1 MKIDAH
7 HHFWKYNP
15 QQYGWINEKMK
26 VLKRDFL
33 PEDLEK
39 EMKAQGM
46 EGSILVQA
54 RQDIDETAWLLEL
67 ADKYNFIKG
76 VVAWVDLCSATVEE
90 QLRQFASHKKL
101 VGIRHVVQDEPDD
114 QFMLR
119 KDFINGISLLQTF
132 QLAYDILVYPKHLP
146 TAIEFVSR
154 FPEQRFVV
162 DHIAK
167 PFIGNGT
174 LEPWKSDIARL
185 AEFPNVYCK
194 ISGMVTEANWHN
206 WKPEDFHPYLETVY
220 NCFGEDRVMI
230 GTDWPVCLLAASY
243 EEVLNIPLQYFG
255 NLTADK
261 LAKLMGENCRRFY
274 RF

>member
-1 MKIDAH
+1 
-7 HHFWKYNP
+7 
-15 QQYGWINEKMK
+15 MK

-33 PEDLEK
+33 PEDLQK
-39 EMKAQGM
+39 ELRAQGI

-54 RQDIDETAWLLEL
+54 RQDIEETAWLLEL
-67 ADKYNFIKG
+67 ADKNDFIKG

-132 QLAYDILVYPKHLP
+132 HLAYDILVYPKHLP

-154 FPEQRFVV
+154 FPKQRFVV

-167 PFIGNGT
+167 PFIKNKT

-194 ISGMVTEANWHN
+194 LSGMVTEANWHN
-206 WKPEDFHPYLETVY
+206 WKPDDFYPYLETVY
-220 NCFGEDRVMI
+220 NCFGEDRLMI

-255 NLTADK
+255 NLPTDK

-274 RF
+274 GI

>member
-7 HHFWKYNP
+7 HHFWKYSP
-15 QQYGWINEKMK
+15 QQYGWINEDMK

-33 PEDLEK
+33 PEDLQK
-39 EMKAQGM
+39 EMMAQGI

-54 RQDIDETAWLLEL
+54 RQDIDETSWLLEL
-67 ADKYNFIKG
+67 ADKYDFIKG
-76 VVAWVDLCSATVEE
+76 VVAWVNLCSANVEE

-154 FPEQRFVV
+154 FPEQSFVL
-162 DHIAK
+162 DHIGK
-167 PFIGNGT
+167 PFIKNGA
-174 LEPWKSDIARL
+174 LQPWESHIARL

-194 ISGMVTEANWHN
+194 VSGMVTEANWHN

-220 NCFGEDRVMI
+220 NCFGEDRLMI

-243 EEVLNIPLQYFG
+243 EEVLDIPLQYFRHFP
-255 NLTADK
+255 ADK

-274 RF
+274 GV